1 MKCSNDFCL
10 HNNEAGK
17 CMLRKIE
24 VNECGMCAECLQIT
38 FTREEKEE
46 KRQKMLKAFEKRD
59 KEDIAVYLEDT
70 DIADRLNLKNL
81 PLK

>member
-46 KRQKMLKAFEKRD
+46 KRANMLRAIIERERGD
-59 KEDIAVYLEDT
+59 IEVELTEEDIDKL
-70 DIADRLNLKNL
+70 LS
-81 PLK
+81 